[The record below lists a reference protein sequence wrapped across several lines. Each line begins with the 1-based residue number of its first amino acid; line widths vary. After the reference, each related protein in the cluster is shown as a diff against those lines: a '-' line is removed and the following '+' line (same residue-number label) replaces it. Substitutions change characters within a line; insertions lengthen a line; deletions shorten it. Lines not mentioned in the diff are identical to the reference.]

1 MLSNVIIEEMPVAS
15 KMISEVYSNDLTAI
29 FKSNMRLNG
38 EYTFSSYGFI
48 IPTGKMPPFLI
59 DNKMFTMQQDEVFP
73 INPGQ
78 LLKSTFEQSVDS
90 FFAIHI
96 DSEFMGQIA
105 KSAGKHSP
113 IFFRN
118 EGLPQSRV
126 MEGLIK
132 HFIYE
137 CNNKQPGYQLMLQSI
152 SMELTI
158 EILRQTV
165 VAPDNKVLFAYKH
178 DIKKAIAFIEE
189 RYQDNITLDAI
200 AKEVNISPYHLS
212 RVFKAET
219 GKTPFEFLADVKIQ
233 HAKRLLAGGKF
244 SMTEISSQCG
254 FSNASHFSVVFKKKT
269 GLTPSAFQKYK

>member
-113 IFFRN
+113 IFL
-118 EGLPQSRV
+118 ETKGSRRA
-126 MEGLIK
+126 GSWRDSS
-132 HFIYE
+132 
-137 CNNKQPGYQLMLQSI
+137 SI
-152 SMELTI
+152 LSMSAT
-158 EILRQTV
+158 TSS
-165 VAPDNKVLFAYKH
+165 PD
-178 DIKKAIAFIEE
+178 
-189 RYQDNITLDAI
+189 
-200 AKEVNISPYHLS
+200 IS
-212 RVFKAET
+212 
-219 GKTPFEFLADVKIQ
+219 
-233 HAKRLLAGGKF
+233 
-244 SMTEISSQCG
+244 
-254 FSNASHFSVVFKKKT
+254 
-269 GLTPSAFQKYK
+269 